1 MNSYYAQENVLFTG
15 TPMEEYLLEFN
26 IDEAHEAIDPIL
38 ANHDSVA
45 LNHHSKLLSLPSW
58 PRILWNGFN
67 GLYFVALHS
76 WRTISNSFGFNYP
89 TVLTSDHIAFRS
101 YYENILKRLIVSQIY
116 LVHGQYSE
124 LEYTTDSKPIHLYGS
139 SLWLG
144 HLAAGITTL
153 SLGLFTGARYTSLS
167 KTAIHSIISIG
178 VAYLCL
184 KSSFNVKYM
193 DILRKT
199 IHRQLLDI
207 TDNVKL
213 YTRSMQNAFRYIQD
227 IETMARGY
235 RLGAIHGSTIC
246 RVERSSNIR
255 HCLKLRRSIFDI
267 VQYEYQAIY
276 NIISPEICLE
286 FDQDLQKSICI
297 EERFSLVSL
306 KQYLA
311 GLYELRIKL
320 LDVWLT
326 SGLSALNKDSYE
338 IYIKE
343 MLELSQSM
351 NHYLCLIQ
359 KAIGDLSSAEQ
370 TRIDSSLFLNGSTIN
385 HKPQNSASTLQTKVK
400 LAVRELSAKL
410 FYLNERL
417 NIDTEDMVD
426 DWSDA
431 ISTLDLLSKELN
443 QLSHECAATAQ
454 EITGSNIDHLNNN
467 TAQCMHDENLND
479 VTKQDISQDE
489 HEDVIQLNDTF
500 DSLSTQM
507 VAIGEM
513 FDSETLMES
522 KADEMDIKPIMS
534 REERIV
540 HRKQQLAIE
549 AKQRAKAVSQFE
561 VMAELTNVLAVRKG
575 AKAVHPQ

>member
-101 YYENILKRLIVSQIY
+101 YYESILKRLIVSQIY

-167 KTAIHSIISIG
+167 KTAIHSIMSIG

-370 TRIDSSLFLNGSTIN
+370 TRID
-385 HKPQNSASTLQTKVK
+385 
-400 LAVRELSAKL
+400 
-410 FYLNERL
+410 
-417 NIDTEDMVD
+417 TEDMVD

-454 EITGSNIDHLNNN
+454 EITGSNIDHLNSN

-561 VMAELTNVLAVRKG
+561 VMAELTNVLAVRKE